1 MADRSGDYSGSRW
14 RGKVVNVMDPF
25 RQGRVQVRVFG
36 LHDNES
42 MIPNADLPWAQP
54 KVPLTHGA
62 SLKGIS
68 ASPVGVVPGSIV
80 DGYFA
85 DSERSILIADGTLPS
100 AGSTQYG
107 RVVDGSY
114 AINPATN
121 DIALAAREQDL
132 NAALGGKNLTALAAA
147 GLKFASLSAG
157 IGVLPNIPTS
167 LVSTMMKL
175 DPSNMSGSLGGAMM
189 AISKLQAIDAF
200 SSPSGLLDIGS
211 SSLTRGLSSLMG
223 SIGIDK
229 TLGLINSI
237 NPASLSPQVLQ
248 ATNLALGN
256 ISSAFQS
263 GMPNP
268 LGSLSAPS
276 FDPTSFASL
285 AGGPFGSASQTLMGQ
300 LSGISTI
307 SQLGSLGGIDALAGI
322 PGGIGVGQSLLSDIA
337 STSFISSFAGGITS
351 AAGLA
356 SGLSSVMSGV
366 QLGGLNMLFGS
377 SLTDIGQLSSI
388 AANIVPSL
396 SSVVSSVQNLTSISS
411 ALSAFSP
418 DSPLPT
424 IPNVNDMLQNGMI
437 AKLKTDVTKLMPGIA
452 PPVPEASTTTDS
464 VAATTPAPTPPS
476 PPAPTV
482 GAAQASSF
490 VGEQPPSVNPPQQS
504 TFVGEEPP
512 QADPAPE
519 NASIMKQEAA
529 QESGQTTPAQETA
542 AATTAQTEQASA
554 PPPQEQT
561 NPSTDT
567 NIIMQVQKLQEENEG
582 ANVIVNK
589 DGTITVYPDPQVLKL
604 GGTIDR
610 YDSNGNLLSSEKSI
624 FKYR

>member
-1 MADRSGDYSGSRW
+1 
-14 RGKVVNVMDPF
+14 
-25 RQGRVQVRVFG
+25 
-36 LHDNES
+36 
-42 MIPNADLPWAQP
+42 
-54 KVPLTHGA
+54 
-62 SLKGIS
+62 
-68 ASPVGVVPGSIV
+68 
-80 DGYFA
+80 
-85 DSERSILIADGTLPS
+85 
-100 AGSTQYG
+100 
-107 RVVDGSY
+107 
-114 AINPATN
+114 
-121 DIALAAREQDL
+121 
-132 NAALGGKNLTALAAA
+132 
-147 GLKFASLSAG
+147 
-157 IGVLPNIPTS
+157 
-167 LVSTMMKL
+167 
-175 DPSNMSGSLGGAMM
+175 
-189 AISKLQAIDAF
+189 
-200 SSPSGLLDIGS
+200 
-211 SSLTRGLSSLMG
+211 
-223 SIGIDK
+223 
-229 TLGLINSI
+229 
-237 NPASLSPQVLQ
+237 
-248 ATNLALGN
+248 
-256 ISSAFQS
+256 
-263 GMPNP
+263 
-268 LGSLSAPS
+268 
-276 FDPTSFASL
+276 
-285 AGGPFGSASQTLMGQ
+285 
-300 LSGISTI
+300 
-307 SQLGSLGGIDALAGI
+307 
-322 PGGIGVGQSLLSDIA
+322 
-337 STSFISSFAGGITS
+337 
-351 AAGLA
+351 
-356 SGLSSVMSGV
+356 
-366 QLGGLNMLFGS
+366 MLFGS

-464 VAATTPAPTPPS
+464 VAATTPAQTPPS

-482 GAAQASSF
+482 GSAQASSF